1 VTRRHAVAL
10 AALLAALG
18 AVTVAWLAVDRRPP
32 EWDYALHLERAV
44 TCHRILAEPGHARLA
59 EIIAESSFYPPIVT
73 CAAGLLYFVFPVAP
87 LTAQSVMWVFLVVG
101 ALAIYGVGRRLMDG
115 PTGLLAAFLFATA
128 PFVVVS
134 LLTFQLDLP
143 LAAMVALALYALVR
157 SEAFSRWGWSLA
169 AGLILG
175 AGMLTKPPFAAY
187 LLGPMLWT
195 LWLVLRVRDRGARLG
210 RLLAALALGA
220 LVALPWYAPRLA
232 GLPMQILARSF
243 RQAAESGHAPAL
255 SATGLT
261 FYPRLL
267 VPQFGILAAA
277 LLAWGIW
284 ALARHRRARGLL
296 WAALLPF
303 VIFLL
308 IQNKNLRYTLPLLPA
323 AALTAAA
330 GVAALAPRWR
340 RAATWA
346 CVALGVV
353 QVSAAAFAVPTPP
366 PVPLFLGAS
375 AMSWPPNPGDWHH
388 REILDL
394 IRRESGG
401 RRVTVAVVPNDNFF
415 SVSNFRYETVRDRL
429 PFRMTRGW
437 DQSPL
442 GVDFAIVKTGDQG
455 PDAFSARPDRIMAA
469 FDGGDPWLAA
479 AYPVIARFPLP
490 DGSEGMVRARRLE
503 PARDMTAARLADAF
517 RRGAAAVLAD
527 TMREPEGFRI
537 ALAVR
542 DGALLAG
549 QVDEA
554 VLEARSALVGE
565 FARRR
570 AGAPMRVHDVRVRVT
585 GLLFHPR
592 RLAETGT
599 LELLDLKAL
608 AVERLVITQS
618 DLSEFLRGQRGLGGG
633 RVALEEGRARVT
645 LALPGPDLAAR
656 IRVLPGAGGSP
667 FALQADVVRYGALRL
682 PRWLVDSIV
691 RNFDPTPRL
700 RQLPVAVTL
709 APVRIT
715 AGRIEVGGA
724 AGEPTGPPEKR

>member
-1 VTRRHAVAL
+1 MTRRHAVAI
-10 AALLAALG
+10 AALLAALA
-18 AVTVAWLAVDRRPP
+18 AVMVAWFSVDRRPP

-44 TCHRILAEPGHARLA
+44 TCHRILAEPGHDRLA
-59 EIIAESSFYPPIVT
+59 EIISKSSFYPPIVT

-87 LTAQSVMWVFLVVG
+87 LTAHSVLWAFLVVG
-101 ALAIYGVGRRLMDG
+101 VLAIYGVGRRLMDG

-134 LLTFQLDLP
+134 LVTFQLDLP

-157 SEAFSRWGWSLA
+157 ADGFSRWGWSLA

-187 LLGPMLWT
+187 LLGPILWMI
-195 LWLVLRVRDRGARLG
+195 WLILRVPDRGARLG
-210 RLLAALALGA
+210 RLLAALGLGA
-220 LVALPWYAPRLA
+220 LVALPWYGPRAA
-232 GLPMQILARSF
+232 GLPLQILNRSF
-243 RQAAESGHAPAL
+243 KQAAESGHAPAL
-255 SATGLT
+255 SVTGLS
-261 FYPRLL
+261 FYTRLL

-277 LLAWGIW
+277 LLVWGIW
-284 ALARHRRARGLL
+284 ALARRRRARGLL

-330 GVAALAPRWR
+330 GVAALGPRWR

-366 PVPLFLGAS
+366 PVAMFLGAS
-375 AMSWPPNPGDWHH
+375 ATSWPPNPGDWHH

-401 RRVTVAVVPNDNFF
+401 RQVTVAVVPNDNFF

-437 DQSPL
+437 EQSPF
-442 GVDFAIVKTGDQG
+442 GVDFAIAKTGDQG
-455 PDAFSARPDRIMAA
+455 PDASSARSDRTMAA
-469 FDGGDPWLAA
+469 FAGGDPWLAS

-490 DGSEGMVRARRLE
+490 DGSEGMVRARRIE
-503 PARDMTAARLADAF
+503 PARDTTAARLADAL

-527 TMREPEGFRI
+527 TMREAEDFRI
-537 ALAVR
+537 ALGVR
-542 DGALLAG
+542 DAALLAG

-570 AGAPMRVHDVRVRVT
+570 AGAPLRVHDVRVRVT

-592 RLAETGT
+592 RLAETGK
-599 LELLDLKAL
+599 LELLDVKAV
-608 AVERLVITQS
+608 AIERLVVTEG
-618 DLSEFLRGQRGLGGG
+618 DLSEFLRGQRGLAGV
-633 RVALEEGRARVT
+633 RVALEDGGARMT
-645 LALPGPDLAAR
+645 LALPGPDLTSR
-656 IRVLPGAGGSP
+656 IRLLPGVGGSP
-667 FALQADVVRYGALRL
+667 FALQTDEVRYGSVRL
-682 PRWLVDSIV
+682 PRFLVSWIA
-691 RNFDPTPRL
+691 RNFDPGPRL
-700 RQLPVAVTL
+700 SQLPVAVTL

-715 AGRIEVGGA
+715 AGRIEVGGT
-724 AGEPTGPPEKR
+724 AGEPTGRTEKR